1 MSDGAST
8 EVDGMSLNVTRF
20 RDRADAGRRLAV
32 LLEEYRA
39 ESPVV
44 LGLPRGGV
52 PVAYEVARF
61 LGAPLDVLVVRKVGV
76 PWHPELGAGAV
87 AEGGCL
93 HLSPDVLAAVGL
105 TEQDLAATI
114 HEKRKD
120 VEARVRR
127 FRGGGARAELRGRT
141 VILVDDGIATGG
153 TMRVAL
159 QAIKAAA
166 PRKIV
171 LAVPVASPEVLES
184 LADDVDRIVCP
195 LVPADL
201 YAIGLWY
208 EDFRQVADD
217 EVARL
222 LEQSREEGAPR
233 SRTSM
238 TST

>member
-1 MSDGAST
+1 MSEGAST
-8 EVDGMSLNVTRF
+8 GLDEMLLNATRF
-20 RDRADAGRRLAV
+20 RDRTDAGRRLAAM
-32 LLEEYRA
+32 LEEYRT

-52 PVAYEVARF
+52 PVAYEIARA

-87 AEGGCL
+87 AEGGYL
-93 HLSPDVLAAVGL
+93 HLSPDILAAVGL
-105 TEQDLAATI
+105 SEQDLAATI
-114 HEKRKD
+114 EVKRKE

-127 FRGGGARAELRGRT
+127 FRAGADRVELRGRT
-141 VILVDDGIATGG
+141 VIVVDDGIATGG
-153 TMRVAL
+153 TVRVAL
-159 QAIKAAA
+159 QAIKTAA
-166 PRKIV
+166 PRKVV

-184 LADDVDRIVCP
+184 LAHEVDRIVCP

-208 EDFRQVADD
+208 EDFNQVSDD

-222 LEQSREEGAPR
+222 LEKSRKAL
-233 SRTSM
+233 SLH
-238 TST
+238 